1 MKRLK
6 INIVY
11 NSPMVLTF
19 TILCLIATVLGLISS
34 GGITEAVFS
43 TCRASFKNPM
53 TYVKMFTH
61 VFGHAD
67 FEHFLSN
74 ASFLLLL
81 GPLLEEKYG
90 TVKLWCLTFV
100 TAFITSLINALL
112 YQGVSVCGASGIV
125 FVFIIL
131 SSFTNFRKGEI
142 PLTFILVATIFI
154 GRQIFDGLFI
164 TSNISNMS
172 HIVGGLIG
180 SIVGYLFTRKEE
192 QKDPENIGVYE
203 TRGEKT
209 PYEDLVRD
217 VKPDVTPDTGAEE
230 GITEKTGFDRE

>member
-1 MKRLK
+1 MKKIK

-19 TILCLIATVLGLISS
+19 TILCLIATVLGFISHGS
-34 GGITEAVFS
+34 LTEALFS
-43 TCRASFKNPM
+43 TCRASFSNPM

-61 VFGHAD
+61 VLGHAD

-90 TVKLWCLTFV
+90 ALKLWGLTII
-100 TAFITSLINALL
+100 TAFITAGINALL
-112 YQGVSVCGASGIV
+112 YNNVSVCGASGVV

-131 SSFTNFRKGEI
+131 SSFTNFKKGEI
-142 PLTFILVATIFI
+142 PITFILVATIFI

-172 HIVGGLIG
+172 HIAGGLIG
-180 SIVGYLFTRKEE
+180 SVVGYCFTRKEE
-192 QKDPENIGVYE
+192 
-203 TRGEKT
+203 TEK
-209 PYEDLVRD
+209 PLEYSDKNDEAVFKKQLSD
-217 VKPDVTPDTGAEE
+217 VKTDVVPDISLEEKVTANS
-230 GITEKTGFDRE
+230 GFGED